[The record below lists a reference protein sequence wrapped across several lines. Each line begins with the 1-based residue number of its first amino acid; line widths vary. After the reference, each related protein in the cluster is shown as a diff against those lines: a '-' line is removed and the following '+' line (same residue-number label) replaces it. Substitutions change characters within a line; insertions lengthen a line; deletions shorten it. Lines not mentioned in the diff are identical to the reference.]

1 MSPTQK
7 NTLKI
12 GGALI
17 VIALLLVCGP
27 LSDRW
32 GGGSKV
38 DEAPPVAAGPP
49 LDEPEPLE
57 LDLELDSIMAGA
69 LVGSSVDEIEPMAE
83 PDISGNDELPI
94 AMAAPVVVAAAPT
107 GGSGGSTPQPP
118 PVSAAGPGTPVAA
131 DVPPPI
137 PPINPAQLFDDSTG
151 GGEGPGLAKNS
162 FPPPVAEGPR
172 GVAIQSFDMANPE
185 LRPCASAGS
194 GCQSLVG
201 GGGAGPIPGG
211 AIRPF
216 GSGNPRGT
224 P

>member
-38 DEAPPVAAGPP
+38 EEAPPVAAGPP
-49 LDEPEPLE
+49 VDETEPID

-69 LVGSSVDEIEPMAE
+69 LVGNSVDDIEPVAE

-94 AMAAPVVVAAAPT
+94 AMAAPVVVAAATT

-118 PVSAAGPGTPVAA
+118 PVSAGVPDTPVAA
-131 DVPPPI
+131 SAPPPI
-137 PPINPAQLFDDSTG
+137 PPVDPAQLFDDSTG
-151 GGEGPGLAKNS
+151 RGEGAGPAKDV
-162 FPPPVAEGPR
+162 FPPPVAQGPL
-172 GVAIQSFDMANPE
+172 GVSIEPFDVANSE

-201 GGGAGPIPGG
+201 SGVGPIPGG

-216 GSGNPRGT
+216 GAGNPRGGT